1 MKPLDLN
8 LLVTLDVLIQE
19 GSVVGAARRLNLS
32 TPAMSRSL
40 ARIREAVGD
49 PVLVRSGRGLAP
61 TPRALA
67 LREQVRNVVEQAQAV
82 LGAFGQ
88 DVNLATL
95 ERIFTLRANDVFVG
109 GFGGRLRE
117 HLRRYAPRTTLRF
130 VSEGE
135 HDSGALD
142 DDADLYIGSVQKFG
156 ADIKVQTLFTTHFH
170 GLARSGHAIFHGAVT
185 PRRFA
190 AYEHIGVSRRGRS
203 HGPIDEAL
211 AEQGLSRHVALITP
225 TFYAAIFALADSDL
239 ILPAMPGHLLPGVK
253 RLGLDLRAFD
263 VPIDMPAVT
272 VVQAWPPRLD
282 SDPAHRWLR
291 QTIKQ
296 VCSDASEAADAA
308 L

>member
-1 MKPLDLN
+1 M
-8 LLVTLDVLIQE
+8 
-19 GSVVGAARRLNLS
+19 
-32 TPAMSRSL
+32 
-40 ARIREAVGD
+40 
-49 PVLVRSGRGLAP
+49 
-61 TPRALA
+61 
-67 LREQVRNVVEQAQAV
+67 
-82 LGAFGQ
+82 
-88 DVNLATL
+88 
-95 ERIFTLRANDVFVG
+95 
-109 GFGGRLRE
+109 
-117 HLRRYAPRTTLRF
+117 
-130 VSEGE
+130 
-135 HDSGALD
+135 
-142 DDADLYIGSVQKFG
+142 QKFG

-190 AYEHIGVSRRGRS
+190 AYEHRRVATR
-203 HGPIDEAL
+203 PQPRPDRRAL

-239 ILPAMPGHLLPGVK
+239 ILPAMPSHLLPGVK

-308 L
+308 

>member
-1 MKPLDLN
+1 MP
-8 LLVTLDVLIQE
+8 
-19 GSVVGAARRLNLS
+19 
-32 TPAMSRSL
+32 
-40 ARIREAVGD
+40 
-49 PVLVRSGRGLAP
+49 
-61 TPRALA
+61 
-67 LREQVRNVVEQAQAV
+67 
-82 LGAFGQ
+82 
-88 DVNLATL
+88 
-95 ERIFTLRANDVFVG
+95 
-109 GFGGRLRE
+109 
-117 HLRRYAPRTTLRF
+117 PRTTLRF

-156 ADIKVQTLFTTHFH
+156 ADIKVQTLFTTHFTAWPAA
-170 GLARSGHAIFHGAVT
+170 GTRSSTAPSRRAVSPPMNT
-185 PRRFA
+185 
-190 AYEHIGVSRRGRS
+190 SRGRGRS

-239 ILPAMPGHLLPGVK
+239 ILPAMPSHLLPGVK

-308 L
+308 P

>member
-1 MKPLDLN
+1 M
-8 LLVTLDVLIQE
+8 
-19 GSVVGAARRLNLS
+19 
-32 TPAMSRSL
+32 
-40 ARIREAVGD
+40 
-49 PVLVRSGRGLAP
+49 LVRSGRGLAP
-61 TPRALA
+61 TPRAL

-156 ADIKVQTLFTTHFH
+156 ADIKVQTLFTTNFH
-170 GLARSGHAIFHGAVT
+170 GLARSGHAIFHGVVT

-190 AYEHIGVSRRGRS
+190 AYEHIGVSRPQPRPDRRGAGR
-203 HGPIDEAL
+203 A
-211 AEQGLSRHVALITP
+211 GLSRHVALITP

-308 L
+308 P